1 MSDNRILV
9 LRRTH
14 RGALEY
20 VTTVNRPWR
29 RRAVRLF
36 DVIAT
41 AIVLA
46 ALGLTVRGW

>member
-1 MSDNRILV
+1 MTRRILV

-20 VTTVNRPWR
+20 VTVIRQPWR
-29 RRAVRLF
+29 RRAVRVL
-36 DVIAT
+36 DIIAT
-41 AIVLA
+41 AFVLA